1 MPHVYLDDYVVEYSL
16 SQQSFNVLTLREMLK
31 KNAHLILER
40 KLSSDYA
47 VIGVAK
53 TREEA
58 NQIMDYF
65 QKQLEDS
72 QKSY

>member
-1 MPHVYLDDYVVEYSL
+1 MARIYLDDYVVEYSL
-16 SQQSFNVLTLREMLK
+16 TQRSFNVVTLRDMLA

-40 KLSSDYA
+40 RQVSDYL

-58 NQIMDYF
+58 DSIMNYF
-65 QKQLEDS
+65 QKQIEDS
-72 QKSY
+72 ENL

>member
-1 MPHVYLDDYVVEYSL
+1 M
-16 SQQSFNVLTLREMLK
+16 

-40 KLSSDYA
+40 KQSSDYA

-65 QKQLEDS
+65 QKQIERTSPKS
-72 QKSY
+72 QKAAPADGLEL

>member
-1 MPHVYLDDYVVEYSL
+1 MARIYLDDYVVEYSL
-16 SQQSFNVLTLREMLK
+16 SQQSFNILTLGEMLK

-40 KLSSDYA
+40 KQSSDYC

-58 NQIMDYF
+58 DQIMSYF
-65 QKQLEDS
+65 QKQIDNS
-72 QKSY
+72 NS